1 MRITRMRFWENSQSD
16 QLTLPSLRLFWAIA
30 SFAKVEASG
39 TCLGVAKMSLRTL
52 PILFLNLGGEMLY
65 ILDQR
70 LRAQSIPDEK
80 ARKGRFIASVCFLIM
95 ATQRT

>member
-1 MRITRMRFWENSQSD
+1 MRFWENSQSD
-16 QLTLPSLRLFWAIA
+16 QLTPPTLRLFWPID

-80 ARKGRFIASVCFLIM
+80 ARKGRFIVSVGFLIM